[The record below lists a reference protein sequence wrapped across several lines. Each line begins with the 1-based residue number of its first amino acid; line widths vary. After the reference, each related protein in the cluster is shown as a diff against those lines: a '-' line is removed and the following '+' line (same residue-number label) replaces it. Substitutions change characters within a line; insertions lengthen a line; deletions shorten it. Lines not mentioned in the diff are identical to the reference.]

1 MGYGCALMAAFLFG
15 ANGSVAKVALG
26 AGITPAQLT
35 LFRSLSAAL
44 VGGVVLLMTDR
55 SALRVTRRQLIDS
68 AVLGIVGI
76 ALVQWLYAVAI
87 ERLPVGIALL
97 IEYTAVLLVAVIG
110 RFFFAETVR
119 PRLWLAI
126 GCVLVG
132 LAVVAKIWSSD
143 LAPAGMAVAGLA
155 AVSFATYLM
164 LGERLATRTSPLA
177 SAFWSMLFA
186 ALFWSVFSSWWTIK
200 PATLTHEVSL
210 GGHLAGTALPVWAL
224 LCYVMAL
231 GSFVPFLLDFI
242 ALARLGATPMGVV
255 ATTEVLFGFAVAW
268 LWLGESLDTAQVI
281 GAFIVIAGVIVAQT
295 ARQRAPAFA
304 E

>member
-1 MGYGCALMAAFLFG
+1 MGYGCALLAAFLFG
-15 ANGSVAKVALG
+15 VNGSVAKVALG

-35 LFRSLSAAL
+35 LFRTLSAAL
-44 VGGVVLLMTDR
+44 VGGVVLLVTDR
-55 SALRVTRRQLIDS
+55 GALRLSRRELIHS
-68 AVLGIVGI
+68 AVLGIVGM

-87 ERLPVGIALL
+87 ERLHVGVALL
-97 IEYTAVLLVAVIG
+97 IEFTAVLMVAVVG
-110 RFFFAETVR
+110 RVFFAEKVR

-126 GCVLVG
+126 GFVLVG

-143 LAPAGMAVAGLA
+143 LALAGVGIAGLA
-155 AVSFATYLM
+155 AVAFATYLM
-164 LGERLATRTSPLA
+164 LGERLVTRTSPLA

-186 ALFWSVFSSWWTIK
+186 ALFWSVFSSWWRID
-200 PATLTHEVSL
+200 PAVLTRRVSL

-242 ALARLGATPMGVV
+242 ALSRLGATPMGVV

-268 LWLGESLDTAQVI
+268 MWLGETLDTPQVI
-281 GAFIVIAGVIVAQT
+281 GAFLVIAGVIVAQT
-295 ARQRAPAFA
+295 ARHRTPAFA
-304 E
+304 D

>member
-1 MGYGCALMAAFLFG
+1 MGYGCALLAAFLFG
-15 ANGSVAKVALG
+15 VNGSVAKVALG

-35 LFRSLSAAL
+35 LFRTLSAAL
-44 VGGVVLLMTDR
+44 VGGVVLLVTDR
-55 SALRVTRRQLIDS
+55 GALRLNRRELIHS
-68 AVLGIVGI
+68 AVLGIVGM

-87 ERLPVGIALL
+87 ERLPVGVALL
-97 IEYTAVLLVAVIG
+97 IEFTAVLMVAVVG
-110 RFFFAETVR
+110 RVFFAEKVR

-126 GCVLVG
+126 GFVLVG

-143 LAPAGMAVAGLA
+143 LALAGVGIAGLA
-155 AVSFATYLM
+155 AVAFAAYLM
-164 LGERLATRTSPLA
+164 LGERLVTRTSPLA

-186 ALFWSVFSSWWTIK
+186 ALFWSVFSSWWRID
-200 PATLTHEVSL
+200 PAVLTRRVSL

-242 ALARLGATPMGVV
+242 ALSRLGATPMGVV

-268 LWLGESLDTAQVI
+268 MWLGETLDTPQVI
-281 GAFIVIAGVIVAQT
+281 GAFLVIAGVIVAQT
-295 ARQRAPAFA
+295 ARHRTPAFA
-304 E
+304 D